1 MEILRLIMAVLALGS
16 LWVTFYLYIKG
27 MKKKEFKTANISLI
41 VCLALNVLR
50 MIVENL

>member
-1 MEILRLIMAVLALGS
+1 METLRLVMAVLALGS

-27 MKKKEFKTANISLI
+27 MKTKQFKTANIALI
-41 VCLALNVLR
+41 VCLAINVLR